1 MGRKSIDK
9 KPTEP
14 TGPPAPP
21 PGVERWPTSNQE
33 TRKVAQ
39 LLPYAHNA
47 RTHAPEQ
54 VHKIAASIRE
64 WGWTNPV
71 LIDERNVII
80 AGHGRVMAAKL
91 IGLEE
96 IPVLVARGW
105 TEAQKRA
112 YVIADNKLALEAGW
126 DIGILSAELGQLA
139 ELKFDLG
146 LTGFGEKE
154 LGMLIDPDDD
164 DLESADEV
172 ALPPLQKRVVART
185 GDLWILGPHRIL
197 VGDSTDPATWA
208 RLMSGEVAAC
218 VIADPPYGM
227 GKESAGVANDNL
239 YREELDAFQMKWWRA
254 VRAHVAENGSAYVW
268 GNAPDLWRLWYLGG
282 LNAEERLTV
291 RNEIVWAKSSAPGM
305 ASEDAHCY
313 APETERC
320 LFLMRGQQFLGNQN
334 LDEYW
339 DGWEPLRA
347 WLCSQRDVLTWK
359 PSDVNRVTESKMA
372 GHWFG
377 KSQFQPISREA
388 YEVLQKAAEGR
399 AFIESYDDLF
409 LRLFPDARAGG
420 NAYRRELSE
429 RVRDSR
435 SYFDGAHDAMTDVW
449 RFNRVVGEE
458 RYGHATPKP
467 VAMMGRAV
475 RTSVPEGGLFV
486 DPFLGTG
493 PCLIAADLLKRRC
506 YAVELEPA
514 YVDIVIRRWEARSP
528 ESSTLDG
535 DGRTFHEIS
544 LARREADPTEPAEA
558 VAG

>member
-1 MGRKSIDK
+1 MGRKPNAK
-9 KPTEP
+9 KSTEP
-14 TGPPAPP
+14 AGPPAPP
-21 PGVERWPTSNQE
+21 PGVERWPTSNPE

-47 RTHAPEQ
+47 RTHSPEQ
-54 VHKIAASIRE
+54 VDKIAASIRE

-80 AGHGRVMAAKL
+80 AGHGRVLAAQLLK
-91 IGLEE
+91 LEE

-126 DIGILSAELGQLA
+126 DIGILSAELGALA
-139 ELKFDLG
+139 TLKFDLG
-146 LTGFGEKE
+146 LTGFGDQE
-154 LGMLIDPDDD
+154 LGRLLIDPDEDE
-164 DLESADEV
+164 LEHADEV
-172 ALPPLQKRVVART
+172 KLPELQKRAVSRT

-197 VGDSTDPATWA
+197 VGDSTEPETWA
-208 RLMSGEVAAC
+208 RLMAGEVAAC

-239 YREELDAFQMKWWRA
+239 YRDELDAFQMKWWRA

-339 DGWEPLRA
+339 EGWEPLRA
-347 WLCSQRDVLTWK
+347 WLCTERDKMGWK
-359 PSDVNRVTESKMA
+359 ASDMNRITGTQMA

-377 KSQFQPISREA
+377 KSQFQPIRPEYYA
-388 YEVLQKAAEGR
+388 MLQKVAEGR
-399 AFIESYDDLF
+399 AFVEGYDQLF
-409 LRLFPDARAGG
+409 GELFPDAKAGG
-420 NAYRRELSE
+420 EAYRATLGE
-429 RVRDSR
+429 RIRSSR
-435 SYFDGAHDAMTDVW
+435 TYFDGAHDAMTDVW
-449 RFNRVVGEE
+449 RFNRVAGEE
-458 RYGHATPKP
+458 RFGHATPKP

-475 RTSVPEGGLFV
+475 RSSVPEGGLFV

-493 PCLIAADLLKRRC
+493 PCLIAGDLLKRRC
-506 YAVELEPA
+506 YAVELEPT
-514 YVDIVIRRWEARSP
+514 YVDIAIRRWEARATEP
-528 ESSTLDG
+528 ARLDG
-535 DGRTFHEIS
+535 DGRTFAEVS
-544 LARREADPTEPAEA
+544 AARTELAA